1 MKPNP
6 IAIQQ
11 ILATTKNVKVVAA
24 TKYLDASSL
33 PTLDACHIQYFG
45 ENRVQAFLEKY
56 KQYQGQAKW
65 HFIGHLQTN
74 KVKDI
79 ITKVSLIHSVS
90 SYHLIDEI
98 QKQAQKNQLVMPIL
112 VEVNIANEASK
123 QGFQKEEI
131 FPVFEYLKNCPN
143 IAVKGLM
150 MMAPNINQEDTR
162 PYFRQTKQLFDT
174 LKQQFPDFALT
185 ELSMGMSNDYK
196 IAIEEGATMV
206 RIGRALFCDE

>member
-6 IAIQQ
+6 AAIQQ
-11 ILATTKNVKVVAA
+11 ILTTTKNVKIIAA
-24 TKYLDASSL
+24 TKYITASSL
-33 PTLDACHIQYFG
+33 PILEACHIQYFG

-56 KQYQGQAKW
+56 EHYHGSAKW
-65 HFIGHLQTN
+65 HFIGNLQTN

-90 SYHLIDEI
+90 SYHLINEI
-98 QKQAQKNQLVMPIL
+98 QKQAHKNNLIMPIL
-112 VEVNIANEASK
+112 IEVNISGEASK
-123 QGFQKEEI
+123 HGFVKEEI
-131 FPVFEYLKNCPN
+131 FPIFEYLKNCPN

-162 PYFRQTKQLFDT
+162 LYFRQTRQLLDT